1 MRKMHVLSSLSSP
14 GISQTLLCPAHR
26 GALSSAASRALPTA
40 VLDFCTW
47 VGDEKIHK
55 SLRPGKFRDE
65 SRGSSGMQRCS
76 ASPKVPIGK
85 AAAIQSGVC
94 TNHPCA
100 GILGHSSLSVGLQP
114 KGIGAGLEKSASST
128 SSAALPGWGRRR
140 ARNCWLQ
147 VFALAGEL

>member
-1 MRKMHVLSSLSSP
+1 MHVLSSLSSP

-85 AAAIQSGVC
+85 AAAM
-94 TNHPCA
+94 
-100 GILGHSSLSVGLQP
+100 P
-114 KGIGAGLEKSASST
+114 KGRLHQSPLRWHPGAQFPRCGVTAQRNWSWAGKMSIKHQQRGPPWLGKEKS
-128 SSAALPGWGRRR
+128 P
-140 ARNCWLQ
+140 
-147 VFALAGEL
+147 